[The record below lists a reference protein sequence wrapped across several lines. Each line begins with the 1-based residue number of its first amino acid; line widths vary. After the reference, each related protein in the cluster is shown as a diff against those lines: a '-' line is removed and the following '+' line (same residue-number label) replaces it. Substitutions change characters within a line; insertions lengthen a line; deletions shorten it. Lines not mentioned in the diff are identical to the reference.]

1 MCATNLPFSHARAI
15 GANIVSSSAYM
26 LAPTCESRS
35 KARAE
40 KNYLFD
46 FNNNLFYKTTKL
58 YKMEVQNSNITGYND
73 FEKFIGHSEFARVL
87 ELAQLLKEQKSRLD
101 GDLPRFAPSTL
112 NPQPVE
118 EEEDAYPFDESASY
132 IRSALIGKETSP
144 IIKRGTCAITDS
156 LIDETITTLAS
167 ELRFVL
173 NLKEQLTAARAVS
186 FSEDR
191 EVDGGVDGVNN
202 DGISNMESEKQASA
216 DEPMKR
222 DITIEVQN
230 KENANKFSKHQ
241 TDILINWMIENREE
255 PYLSVADISYL
266 TQATGDYV

>member
-1 MCATNLPFSHARAI
+1 
-15 GANIVSSSAYM
+15 
-26 LAPTCESRS
+26 
-35 KARAE
+35 
-40 KNYLFD
+40 
-46 FNNNLFYKTTKL
+46 
-58 YKMEVQNSNITGYND
+58 MEVQNSNITGYND